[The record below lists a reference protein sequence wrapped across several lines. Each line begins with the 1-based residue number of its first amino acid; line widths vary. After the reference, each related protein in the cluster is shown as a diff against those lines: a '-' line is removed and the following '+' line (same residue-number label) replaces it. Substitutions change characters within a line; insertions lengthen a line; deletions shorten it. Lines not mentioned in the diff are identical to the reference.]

1 MATQAPEPRPDFHE
15 ERERTDESLD
25 KERRRADLL
34 IARRQAVVEE
44 SAADVVEQ
52 ARSDTDED
60 LEQLR
65 TVADLGIENA
75 REEVAEAVEGLA
87 EVAPEAAEVGDTVA
101 QELVLA
107 DELRRREREDADE
120 ALHRERELAD
130 EVLER
135 ERQEKLALQQR
146 LLTTERVQ
154 TDAHLGHE
162 RERAD
167 AAVEQLAGMVA
178 EARTGEPQVQVLTRD
193 EVLAVVSHDLRD
205 PLNTIALSA
214 DLLAQQ
220 APPGEAGGLTRG
232 LARTIQRSIGQ
243 MTALIGDLL
252 DLERIAAGR
261 LLLQRQARD
270 AVQVVR
276 DALELAHTA
285 AAVKGI
291 AVEADLPPMPL
302 FVALD
307 RDRVLQVFSNLLG
320 NAIKFTPVGGRVA
333 VRIDRDDGEVRFA
346 VRDNGPGIPEEQRTG
361 IFERFARLDSGEKS
375 GLGLGLYISRWIVE
389 EHGGRIWV
397 ESEVGKGSTF
407 YFTLPLA

>member
-1 MATQAPEPRPDFHE
+1 MATQSPEPLPDFQE
-15 ERERTDESLD
+15 ERGRTDESLQ
-25 KERRRADLL
+25 KERRRADLM
-34 IARRQAVVEE
+34 IARDQAALEE
-44 SAADVVEQ
+44 CTADTVEQ
-52 ARSDTDED
+52 ARSATDET
-60 LEQLR
+60 LEQVR
-65 TVADLGIENA
+65 TAADEAIDEA
-75 REEVAEAVEGLA
+75 HQEVVEAVNGLA
-87 EVAPEAAEVGDTVA
+87 DMLPAAAQVGDTLA
-101 QELVLA
+101 QERELA
-107 DELRRREREDADE
+107 DELRRREREEADA
-120 ALHRERELAD
+120 ALRHERELAD
-130 EVLER
+130 EAIEQ
-135 ERQEKLALQQR
+135 ERQEKLALQQS
-146 LLTTERVQ
+146 LLASERVQ
-154 TDAHLGHE
+154 TDNHLAHE
-162 RERAD
+162 RGRVD
-167 AAVEQLAGMVA
+167 TAVEQLAGMV
-178 EARTGEPQVQVLTRD
+178 EARSSEVQVLTRD

-220 APPGEAGGLTRG
+220 APAGEPGGLTRG

-291 AVEADLPPMPL
+291 AVEADLPSTPL

-320 NAIKFTPVGGRVA
+320 NAIKFTPVGGRVS
-333 VRIDRDDGEVRFA
+333 VRIERSDGEVRFA
-346 VRDNGPGIPEEQRTG
+346 IRDNGPGIPEEQRAG